1 VKEVLISSMI
11 HSKAKVNFYLFPG
24 HHKQRQMVVA
34 FPSCRELRYYLDRFQ
49 QALYPSPLSPAAFL
63 DGAPATQAAD

>member
-1 VKEVLISSMI
+1 MT
-11 HSKAKVNFYLFPG
+11 KVNFYLFPG

-49 QALYPSPLSPAAFL
+49 QASLSVASLHGQLSWIGPQPPKL
-63 DGAPATQAAD
+63 QTGLI